1 MDVGRA
7 ALGEGHV
14 LIARLLDDWS
24 QGCHMETDRDCI
36 GSHHA
41 AADTF
46 IDPSVCVAGLGY
58 PKSTVTEEVHVL
70 RARLWAGLGATGWIG
85 RARGWGRSEVDPV
98 RQHPGDPGHRMSLYL
113 ALQIDT
119 VPVVHGNIAVARLE
133 HSWMLG
139 QDHQGDHHLV
149 HAILVLDHT
158 EVLASVLG
166 LAVTDDKSAV
176 GMDLEPLDPSVLG
189 YCRSCMNENNVCFK
203 TLSRLKQC
211 R

>member
-58 PKSTVTEEVHVL
+58 PESTITEKVHAIG
-70 RARLWAGLGATGWIG
+70 ARLRAGLGATGWVV
-85 RARGWGRSEVDPV
+85 RARGWGGSEVDPV
-98 RQHPGDPGHRMSLYL
+98 RQHPGDPGNGMSLYL
-113 ALQIDT
+113 ALQIDA
-119 VPVVHGNIAVARLE
+119 VSVVHGSIAVARLE
-133 HSWMLG
+133 HSGMLG

-166 LAVTDDKSAV
+166 LAVTNDKRAV

-189 YCRSCMNENNVCFK
+189 YCRSCMNENNICLK
-203 TLSRLKQC
+203 TSSRLKQC
-211 R
+211 Q